1 MLLRALVVIVVIGLL
16 LGVVS
21 LTEVGAVL
29 QTVWDWV
36 VETITA
42 IVNRFS
48 R

>member
-1 MLLRALVVIVVIGLL
+1 MLLRALIVIVVIGLL

-21 LTEVGAVL
+21 LTEIGAVL

-42 IVNRFS
+42 LVDRVT

>member
-1 MLLRALVVIVVIGLL
+1 MLLRVLVVIVVIGLL

-21 LTEVGAVL
+21 LTEIGAVL

-36 VETITA
+36 VETVTA
-42 IVNRFS
+42 IVDRVT

>member
-1 MLLRALVVIVVIGLL
+1 MLVRVLVVIVVIGLL

-21 LTEVGAVL
+21 LTEIGAVL

-36 VETITA
+36 VETVAA
-42 IVNRFS
+42 IVARVT

>member
-21 LTEVGAVL
+21 LTEIGAVL

-36 VETITA
+36 VETVTA
-42 IVNRFS
+42 IVNRVT